1 MDCTKRNFIQ
11 LAFRLR
17 DLVMGVKDS
26 HIFRELPG
34 KSKSL
39 PSRGIPTSLKA
50 ENKFERIPKDTWN
63 VFEGKGVGELTSSEG
78 VKIQSESFRS

>member
-1 MDCTKRNFIQ
+1 
-11 LAFRLR
+11 
-17 DLVMGVKDS
+17 MGVNCS
-26 HIFRELPG
+26 HTIRELPG
-34 KSKSL
+34 SSKSL
-39 PSRGIPTSLKA
+39 PSIGIPTYLKA